1 MSLRVWLP
9 LRGDL
14 KNLGT
19 DNISVTNY
27 DSTIDVNGKIG
38 SCYSFGTTKSYLKFD
53 NTDFMHNFTECSVS
67 LWLKIL
73 SWNTSY
79 ATYFQFGLGSVPW
92 THYIFGLLRNGTG
105 STLCFTISNGS
116 SATNANCLTP
126 ALSLNTWYHLT
137 LTYYSGHCK
146 IYVNGI
152 ETRDYATSIVPN
164 FSGITTGTI
173 GIANNLSGYQTN
185 CLINDFRI
193 YNHAL
198 SAAEVKEISQGLV
211 LHYKL
216 DSYFLS
222 SGTNLVTDVTPGG
235 RTTKLTDGR
244 LGVVTSGTN
253 ADTYFTINLSESI
266 VSGTTYHLSC
276 DASGISE
283 GQFWNFPLGSQSNT
297 TLPCKIY
304 NGHNEF
310 TFTANDIDWGTNH
323 LFMDDANRSDW
334 AHPATFYNFILT
346 KDGTYK
352 VKDSSGYENNGNIN
366 NNPTIS
372 LETIRYSSSMMF
384 NGVNDSIVVPYNSIC
399 PENIFTINLWFK
411 KDSLGSKNY
420 ETLFGGPGGFEMDA
434 RAGAA
439 SVLSLY
445 MASTRSGKRN
455 LITPLE
461 FGKWFMITM
470 TRDGVKERYYVNGI
484 FQSEIDA
491 KSMPNGIYRIGA
503 WASDKGQ
510 NYYGLMSDFRIYC
523 TPLSDEDILS
533 LYQVQA
539 RIDDANNLHTYE
551 IKETNSNLLSG
562 KIWTNSY
569 ANHNPAT
576 SRFSNFNSN
585 KQPQFTGNMQS
596 AGSEYIEINPNGHI
610 YEYDFTIS
618 VNAGNQFYIGFE
630 RYDANKTSRSNNA
643 CKYAYAGKPSTDI
656 VKKHFNGTID
666 LSTDEVNQCKY
677 IALRILNGWNGTN
690 SGVTGVATIYDI
702 SLREIGTK
710 QIQRLTTIGQFIE
723 EEIKENEI
731 TRLYTNGI
739 VETNT
744 IIER

>member
-9 LRGDL
+9 LT
-14 KNLGT
+14 GT
-19 DNISVTNY
+19 LENKGLSNITITNNNT
-27 DSTIDVNGKIG
+27 TINVNGKIG
-38 SCYSFGTTKSYLKFD
+38 KCYEFGTNKYIKLIDYANEFLTYNEFSLSVWFKCTARNTSHSGSALISGGNWNRANSLLQFSLGEF
-53 NTDFMHNFTECSVS
+53 NTDHYTKLLVSGSGRWDKGYSYNF
-67 LWLKIL
+67 
-73 SWNTSY
+73 Y
-79 ATYFQFGLGSVPW
+79 
-92 THYIFGLLRNGTG
+92 
-105 STLCFTISNGS
+105 
-116 SATNANCLTP
+116 
-126 ALSLNTWYHLT
+126 LNTWYHVVLT
-137 LTYYSGHCK
+137 SGNNAVRA
-146 IYVNGI
+146 YVNGQLI
-152 ETRDYATSIVPN
+152 GDTYAAYKPESLEQTWICIGN
-164 FSGITTGTI
+164 GTYSSSFHFL
-173 GIANNLSGYQTN
+173 GLM
-185 CLINDFRI
+185 NDVRI
-193 YNHAL
+193 YDHCL
-198 SAAEVKEISQGLV
+198 SPAEIKEISQGLI

-222 SGTNLVTDVTPGG
+222 SGTNLVTNVTPGG

-266 VSGTTYHLSC
+266 VSGTTYHFSC

-283 GQFWNFPLGSQSNT
+283 GQFWNFPLGSQSNSA
-297 TLPCKIY
+297 LPCKIY

-310 TFTANDIDWGTNH
+310 TFTANDIDWGTNR

-420 ETLFGGPGGFEMDA
+420 ETLFGGPGGFEMDT

-439 SVLSLY
+439 STLSLY

-470 TRDGVKERYYVNGI
+470 TRNGAKERYYVNGI

-551 IKETNSNLLSG
+551 IKESDLNLLMRLITTGQLIG
-562 KIWTNSY
+562 K
-569 ANHNPAT
+569 
-576 SRFSNFNSN
+576 
-585 KQPQFTGNMQS
+585 
-596 AGSEYIEINPNGHI
+596 EII
-610 YEYDFTIS
+610 
-618 VNAGNQFYIGFE
+618 
-630 RYDANKTSRSNNA
+630 
-643 CKYAYAGKPSTDI
+643 
-656 VKKHFNGTID
+656 
-666 LSTDEVNQCKY
+666 
-677 IALRILNGWNGTN
+677 
-690 SGVTGVATIYDI
+690 
-702 SLREIGTK
+702 
-710 QIQRLTTIGQFIE
+710 
-723 EEIKENEI
+723 ENEI
-731 TRLYTNGI
+731 TRLCEDGI